1 MPDKI
6 SWMSD
11 PGCRKDKRTLFE
23 REQRFLLTPFRET
36 TFFAD
41 GSARERKWFE
51 APELRAK

>member
-1 MPDKI
+1 
-6 SWMSD
+6 MSD